1 MRLAGLRGR
10 PMMINIWAQWCEPC
24 RAEAR
29 FLSEA
34 ARRPLGDLMIIGI
47 DYSDPRPDWAIEF
60 AELVGWQYP
69 QLADQDLTLRA
80 PLQIAGPPQ
89 TIFVAADGRIVHR
102 HSGPFASTA
111 EITTLL
117 DRHLGVPG

>member
-1 MRLAGLRGR
+1 
-10 PMMINIWAQWCEPC
+10 MMINIWAQWCEPC

-34 ARRPLGDLMIIGI
+34 ARQAPEELMIIGI

-60 AELVGWQYP
+60 ADLVSWRYP
-69 QLADQDLTLRA
+69 QLADQDLRIRA

-89 TIFVAADGRIVHR
+89 TIFVAPDGRIAGR

-111 EITTLL
+111 EITAAL
-117 DRHLGVPG
+117 DRYLDVKA